1 MSLSAVFTVPHPPL
15 LVPEVGKGEEK
26 VIQSTFQAIEQV
38 ARRIKDIAPD
48 TIIVLS
54 PHAPFFHDRFVLSSN
69 TTLSGD
75 LRRFGAPK
83 VALRKEVDLE
93 LSTKIY
99 AEAIRKAV
107 PILLSD
113 DTDFFIDHGV
123 LVPLSFVEKGYSDYK
138 LIEISLSSLSLQEHY
153 SFGKCIAKAIS
164 ETKQKVVLIASGDL
178 SHRLTL
184 DGPYGFSESG
194 PVFDQ
199 ILTGLLKESRLDEI
213 MEIDPAVSEAA
224 AECGLRSFVIM
235 AGVLSKQQYK
245 TNFMSYEGPFG
256 VGYAVCGFEIDDA
269 EEDAYV
275 ALARQSLEQ
284 YVRTGKVLDRP
295 SGLPEELQKNAA
307 GVFVSLKKDGRL
319 RGCIGTI
326 SAVTEC
332 IADEIIGNAVESGAQ
347 DPRFPP
353 VEEVELPDL
362 VYSVDVLGKPEP
374 IKDKSDLDPIRYG
387 VIVSHGFRRG
397 LLLPNLE
404 GVDTVEDQLMIALQK
419 AGIANSSPY
428 SIERFEVIRH
438 K

>member
-1 MSLSAVFTVPHPPL
+1 MSLSAVFCVPHPPL

-26 VIQSTFQAIEQV
+26 VIQSTFQAMEKV
-38 ARRIKDIAPD
+38 AGRIKDIAPD

-69 TTLSGD
+69 TALSGD

-99 AEAIRKAV
+99 TEAIRKAV

-123 LVPLSFVEKGYSDYK
+123 LVPLSFVEKVYSNYR
-138 LIEISLSSLSLQEHY
+138 LIEISLSSLTLAMHY
-153 SFGKCIAKAIS
+153 SFGKCIAKALVDS
-164 ETKQKVVLIASGDL
+164 PQKVVLIASGDL
-178 SHRLTL
+178 SHRLTH

-199 ILTGLLKESRLDEI
+199 ILTRHLKESRLDEI
-213 MEIDPAVSEAA
+213 MEIDPSISEPA

-235 AGVLSKQQYK
+235 AGVLSKLQYR
-245 TNFMSYEGPFG
+245 TDFMSYEGPFG
-256 VGYAVCGFEIDDA
+256 VGYAVCGFEISDTG
-269 EEDAYV
+269 EDAYV
-275 ALARQSLEQ
+275 ALARKSLEH
-284 YVRTGKVLDRP
+284 YVRTGKILDRP
-295 SGLPEELQKNAA
+295 SGLPDELIKNAA

-326 SAVTEC
+326 CAVTEC

-347 DPRFPP
+347 DPRFSP

-374 IKDKSDLDPIRYG
+374 IKDKSMLDPIQYG
-387 VIVSHGFRRG
+387 VIVSYGGRRG

-419 AGIANSSPY
+419 AGIASSSPY

>member
-26 VIQSTFQAIEQV
+26 EIQSTFLAMEKV
-38 ARRIKDIAPD
+38 ARKIRDIAPD

-69 TTLSGD
+69 ATLSGD
-75 LRRFGAPK
+75 MRRFRAPQ
-83 VALRKEVDLE
+83 VALRKEVDIE

-99 AEAIRKAV
+99 TEAIRKAV

-113 DTDFFIDHGV
+113 DTDFYIDHGV
-123 LVPLSFVEKGYSDYK
+123 LVPLSFVEKVFSDYR
-138 LIEISLSSLSLQEHY
+138 LIEISLSSLSLSDHY
-153 SFGKCIAKAIS
+153 AFGKCIAKAIG
-164 ETKQKVVLIASGDL
+164 ETNQKVVLIASGDL

-213 MEIDPAVSEAA
+213 MEIDPSLSEAA
-224 AECGLRSFVIM
+224 GECGLRSFVIM
-235 AGVLSKQQYK
+235 AGVLSDHHYE
-245 TNFMSYEGPFG
+245 TDFMSYEGPFG
-256 VGYAVCGFEIDDA
+256 VGYAVCAFDVTDA

-275 ALARQSLEQ
+275 ALARQSLEH
-284 YVRTGKVLDRP
+284 YVRTGKVMERP
-295 SGLPEELQKNAA
+295 SGLPDDLIKNAA
-307 GVFVSLKKDGRL
+307 GVFVSLKKNGRL

-332 IADEIIGNAVESGAQ
+332 VADEIISNAVESGTA
-347 DPRFPP
+347 DPRFSP

-362 VYSVDVLGKPEP
+362 VYSVDVLGRPEP
-374 IKDKSDLDPIRYG
+374 VKDKSSLDPVRYG
-387 VIVSHGFRRG
+387 VIVSHGGRRG

-404 GVDTVEDQLMIALQK
+404 GVDTIEDQLEIALQK
-419 AGIANSSPY
+419 AGIAPSAHY

>member
-26 VIQSTFQAIEQV
+26 VILSTFQSMEKV
-38 ARRIKDIAPD
+38 ARRIREIAPD

-54 PHAPFFHDRFVLSSN
+54 PHAPYFHDRFVLSSHS
-69 TTLSGD
+69 TLSGD

-99 AEAIRKAV
+99 AEAIRKVV
-107 PILLSD
+107 PIHLSD

-123 LVPLSFVEKGYSDYK
+123 LVPLSFVEKVYSDYH
-138 LIEISLSSLSLQEHY
+138 LIEISLSSLSLKQHY

-164 ETKQKVVLIASGDL
+164 DTQQKVVLIASGDL

-199 ILTGLLKESRLDEI
+199 ILTDLLKESRLDEI
-213 MEIDPAVSEAA
+213 MEIDPNLSEEA

-235 AGVLSKQQYK
+235 AGVLSGRHYT

-256 VGYAVCGFEIDDA
+256 VGYAVCGFEINDV
-269 EEDAYV
+269 EEDPYV
-275 ALARQSLEQ
+275 ALARQSLEH
-284 YVRTGKVLDRP
+284 YVRNGQTLERP
-295 SGLPEELQKNAA
+295 SGLPDELLKNAA
-307 GVFVSLKKDGRL
+307 GVFVSLKKAGRL

-332 IADEIIGNAVESGAQ
+332 IADEIIGNAVESGTQ

-353 VEEVELPDL
+353 VEEVELPDI

-374 IKDKSDLDPIRYG
+374 VKEKSELDPIRYG
-387 VIVSHGFRRG
+387 VIVSYGGRRG

-419 AGIANSSPY
+419 AGIAPSSPY
-428 SIERFEVIRH
+428 KMERFEVIRH

>member
-1 MSLSAVFTVPHPPL
+1 MSLSAVFSVPHPPL

-26 VIQSTFQAIEQV
+26 VIQSTFQAMEKV
-38 ARRIKDIAPD
+38 ARKIRDIAPD

-69 TTLSGD
+69 ATLSGD

-113 DTDFFIDHGV
+113 DTDFYIDHGV

-138 LIEISLSSLSLQEHY
+138 LIEISLSSLPLQEHY
-153 SFGKCIAKAIS
+153 SFGKCIARAVND
-164 ETKQKVVLIASGDL
+164 TTQKVVLIASGDL

-194 PVFDQ
+194 PVFDE

-213 MEIDPAVSEAA
+213 MEIDPSLSESA

-235 AGVLSKQQYK
+235 AGVLSGQHYK
-245 TNFMSYEGPFG
+245 TDFMSYEGPFG
-256 VGYAVCGFEIDDA
+256 VGYAVCGFEPDNTW
-269 EEDAYV
+269 EDAYV
-275 ALARQSLEQ
+275 ALARKSLEH

-295 SGLPEELQKNAA
+295 AGLPDDLIKNAA

-374 IKDKSDLDPIRYG
+374 VKDTSELDPVRYG

-404 GVDTVEDQLMIALQK
+404 GVDTVEDQLAIALQK
-419 AGIANSSPY
+419 AGISPSVKY

>member
-1 MSLSAVFTVPHPPL
+1 MALSAVFTVPHPPL

-26 VIQSTFQAIEQV
+26 VIQSTFQAMEKV
-38 ARRIKDIAPD
+38 AHRIKDIAPD

-123 LVPLSFVEKGYSDYK
+123 LVPLSFVEKVYTDYR
-138 LIEISLSSLSLQEHY
+138 LIEISLSSLPLQEHY
-153 SFGKCIAKAIS
+153 SFGKCIAKAIND
-164 ETKQKVVLIASGDL
+164 TNQKVVLIASGDL

-199 ILTGLLKESRLDEI
+199 ILTRLLKESRLDEI
-213 MEIDPAVSEAA
+213 MEIDPAISEAA

-235 AGVLSKQQYK
+235 AGVL
-245 TNFMSYEGPFG
+245 TNRHYTADFMSYEGPFG
-256 VGYAVCGFEIDDA
+256 VGYAVCGFEIIDA
-269 EEDAYV
+269 EEDTYV
-275 ALARQSLEQ
+275 ALARQSLEH
-284 YVRTGKVLDRP
+284 YVRNGKVLDRP
-295 SGLPEELQKNAA
+295 SGLPDDLLKNAA

-374 IKDKSDLDPIRYG
+374 ITDKSELDPIRYG
-387 VIVSHGFRRG
+387 VIVSYGGRRG

-404 GVDTVEDQLMIALQK
+404 GVDTVEDQLKIALQK
-419 AGIANSSPY
+419 AGIASSSHY

>member
-1 MSLSAVFTVPHPPL
+1 MSLSAVFSVPHPPL

-26 VIQSTFQAIEQV
+26 VIQSTFRAMEKV
-38 ARRIKDIAPD
+38 ARKIRDIAPD

-113 DTDFFIDHGV
+113 DTDFYIDHGV

-138 LIEISLSSLSLQEHY
+138 LIEISLSSLPLQEHY
-153 SFGKCIAKAIS
+153 SFGKCIARAMND
-164 ETKQKVVLIASGDL
+164 TTQKVVLIASGDL

-184 DGPYGFSESG
+184 DGPYEFSESG
-194 PVFDQ
+194 PAFDE

-213 MEIDPAVSEAA
+213 MEIDPSISEAA

-235 AGVLSKQQYK
+235 AGVLSGRQYK
-245 TNFMSYEGPFG
+245 TDFMSYEGPFG
-256 VGYAVCGFEIDDA
+256 VGYAVCGFELDNTG
-269 EEDAYV
+269 EDAYV
-275 ALARQSLEQ
+275 ALARKSLEH

-295 SGLPEELQKNAA
+295 AGLPDDLIKNAA

-374 IKDKSDLDPIRYG
+374 VKDTSELDPVRYG

-404 GVDTVEDQLMIALQK
+404 GVDTVEDQLSIALQK
-419 AGIANSSPY
+419 AGIAASSPY